1 MPMIFDTHAHYTASV
16 FDEDRDE
23 LLASLPGRGVGLV
36 LDCGTD
42 LDTSLASLALAE
54 RYPFLYTA
62 AGIHPESL
70 IEEDASTRTR
80 FAGDWRA
87 EMEAILPLYEHAK
100 VVAVGECGLDYH
112 WPIPKEEQLALF
124 EAEIRLALELDLP
137 IIVHDREAHADTYAL
152 LRRYRPK
159 GVVHCYSGSAED
171 ARWLTRQGLYIG
183 FGGVTTF
190 KNARK
195 VLEAAAVVPEDK
207 LLIET
212 DAPYMAPVPFRG
224 KRNNSALLCHVADT
238 LASLRGISAGQILEQ
253 TMANGCALFGI
264 PCAV

>member
-1 MPMIFDTHAHYTASV
+1 M
-16 FDEDRDE
+16 
-23 LLASLPGRGVGLV
+23 
-36 LDCGTD
+36 
-42 LDTSLASLALAE
+42 
-54 RYPFLYTA
+54 A
-62 AGIHPESL
+62 AI
-70 IEEDASTRTR
+70 R
-80 FAGDWRA
+80 
-87 EMEAILPLYEHAK
+87 PLYDRPK

-112 WPIPKEEQLALF
+112 WEIPREEQLALF

-171 ARWLTRQGLYIG
+171 VRWLTAQGLYIG
-183 FGGVTTF
+183 LGGVTTF

-195 VLEAAAVVPEDK
+195 VLQAAAAVPEDK

-224 KRNNSALLCHVADT
+224 RRNDSSLLCHVADT
-238 LASLRGISAGQILEQ
+238 LAALRGVSADQLLDQ
-253 TMANGCALFGI
+253 TMANGRALFGI
-264 PCAV
+264 SE